1 MLIRFIIFAGELPK
15 ELGNLVNLKELE
27 LTGNGF
33 GGEKLLTVPSIYV
46 VTEFLHFFA
55 GEVPKELGKLVN
67 LETFNVMGN
76 SIGGEL

>member
-55 GEVPKELGKLVN
+55 GEVPKELGNLVN
-67 LETFNVMGN
+67 LEKFRASYNKFEGQ
-76 SIGGEL
+76 